1 MNSTSI
7 VFGGSGFVGTH
18 LSRRL
23 AAAGRAVISVDRRP
37 PSAPVQGVEYRTG
50 DVRDL
55 SEFEVPAGTTRF
67 YNLAAVHTTPGHPD
81 HEYYETNIAGA
92 VEITALA
99 ERSGVRDIVF
109 TSSISVYGPGE
120 DTKTEDTKLRPVSAY
135 GWSKM
140 LAERVHRAWQQRAD
154 DRKLVVVRPA
164 VVFGPGEGGN
174 FTRLA
179 ALLKKGFFVYPGRKD
194 TIKACIY
201 VDDLVDAIEYA
212 AAKPEPYI
220 LFNGS
225 YPQQYTLEQ
234 IVETMIRDYFPG
246 ARTVMVP
253 RGIVKGAATALRSVN
268 ALNIG
273 IHPDRVEKL
282 VRSTDVYPK
291 WLVSE
296 GFGFPN
302 ALQEA
307 LRRWA
312 EATNRR
318 FD

>member
-1 MNSTSI
+1 MASTYI
-7 VFGGSGFVGTH
+7 VFGGSGFIGTH
-18 LSRRL
+18 LMKRL
-23 AAAGRAVISVDRRP
+23 VAGGHTVISADRRP
-37 PSAPVQGVEYRTG
+37 PAVSVAGVEYRTA

-55 SEFEVPAGTTRF
+55 SAFEVPAGTARI

-81 HEYYETNIAGA
+81 PEYYDTNIAGA

-99 ERSGVRDIVF
+99 ERAGIQDIVF

-120 DTKTEDTKLRPVSAY
+120 ETRTEDSRLKPVSAY

-140 LAERVHRAWQQRAD
+140 LAERVHRAWQQRD
-154 DRKLVVVRPA
+154 PRHKLVVVRPA

-201 VDDLVDAIEYA
+201 VDDLIDAIEYA
-212 AAKPEPYI
+212 AAKSDPYI

-234 IVETMIRDYFPG
+234 IVEAMIREYFPG
-246 ARTVMVP
+246 VRTVMVP
-253 RGIVKGAATALRSVN
+253 RAAVKTAATALRSVN

-291 WLVSE
+291 WLVAE
-296 GFGFPN
+296 GFGFPD
-302 ALQEA
+302 ALNEA

-312 EATNRR
+312 DATNRR